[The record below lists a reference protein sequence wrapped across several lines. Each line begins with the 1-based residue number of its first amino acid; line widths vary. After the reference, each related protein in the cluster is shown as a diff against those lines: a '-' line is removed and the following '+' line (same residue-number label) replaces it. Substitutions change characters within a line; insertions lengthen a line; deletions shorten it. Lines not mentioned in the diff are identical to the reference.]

1 MRLYND
7 TGDHDRMTDQLQDV
21 GRPLL
26 RFGRQF
32 VQHVRDD
39 DVTGLAAEL
48 GYRFFLALFPF
59 AIFVAGV
66 AAFIARRSGIENPAE
81 KLVDQLA
88 GTLPSE
94 AATLVSQELQRV
106 IEQQN
111 AGLVSFGVLSAI
123 FVATGGTNA
132 LIKAMNRTF
141 GVAETRPLWRRYLVA
156 LGMTLLAGSALI
168 TAFVIFLSGRIIAG
182 DVAEDLGLSG
192 AMWDLLPLLRWP
204 LIVIAPFLAAVVL
217 FRVGPNLKLP
227 LRWIVP
233 GALAFS
239 VGWLIATW
247 VFGIYVTEFAS
258 YGSTYGALGGVA
270 ILLIWFYL
278 TAFILLLGVELNETI
293 ASIREP
299 GELRHRRRATADGHN
314 APSSARNRSA
324 PDPA

>member
-1 MRLYND
+1 
-7 TGDHDRMTDQLQDV
+7 MTNQFLDARRESLQ
-21 GRPLL
+21 
-26 RFGRQF
+26 FGRQF

-48 GYRFFLALFPF
+48 AYRFFLALFPF

-66 AAFIARRSGIENPAE
+66 AAFIARRSGIENPAQR
-81 KLVDQLA
+81 LVDQLA

-182 DVAEDLGLSG
+182 DVAEGFGLSG
-192 AMWDLLPLLRWP
+192 AIWDLLPLLRWP

-239 VGWLIATW
+239 VGWLLATW
-247 VFGIYVTEFAS
+247 AFGIYVTEFAS

-293 ASIREP
+293 AAIREP
-299 GELRHRRRATADGHN
+299 SELRHRRRETADGEGV
-314 APSSARNRSA
+314 PGSARNRSA
-324 PDPA
+324 PNPA

>member
-1 MRLYND
+1 
-7 TGDHDRMTDQLQDV
+7 MTNQLLDGARPIV
-21 GRPLL
+21 G
-26 RFGRQF
+26 FGRQF

-66 AAFIARRSGIENPAE
+66 AAFIARQSGIENPAAR
-81 KLVDQLA
+81 LAGQLA

-94 AATLVSQELQRV
+94 AATLVRQELERV

-111 AGLVSFGVLSAI
+111 AGLVSFGALTAV

-141 GVAETRPLWRRYLVA
+141 GVQETRPLWRRYLVA
-156 LGMTLLAGSALI
+156 LGMTLLAGTALI
-168 TAFVIFLSGRIIAG
+168 TAFVIFLSGRVVAG
-182 DVAEDLGLSG
+182 DVAEGLGLSG
-192 AMWDLLPLLRWP
+192 AIWDLLPLLRWP
-204 LIVIAPFLAAVVL
+204 LIVIMPFLAAVVL
-217 FRVGPNLKLP
+217 YRVGPNVRLP

-233 GALAFS
+233 GAAAFS
-239 VGWLIATW
+239 VGWLLATW

-278 TAFILLLGVELNETI
+278 TAFILLLGVELNETL
-293 ASIREP
+293 AAIREP
-299 GELRHRRRATADGHN
+299 AELRHRRRETADGED
-314 APSSARNRSA
+314 APRSARNRSA
-324 PDPA
+324 PHAV